1 MNIYLVYIVPGIIA
15 FFAVW
20 VLFRILVRKD
30 VPAGA
35 AIMLLVTMLVLLFA
49 LGYGMFF

>member
-1 MNIYLVYIVPGIIA
+1 MNIYLTYLVPGIIA
-15 FFAVW
+15 FFAIW
-20 VLFRILVRKD
+20 VFFRILVKKD

-35 AIMLLVTMLVLLFA
+35 AIMLLVTILVLMFA